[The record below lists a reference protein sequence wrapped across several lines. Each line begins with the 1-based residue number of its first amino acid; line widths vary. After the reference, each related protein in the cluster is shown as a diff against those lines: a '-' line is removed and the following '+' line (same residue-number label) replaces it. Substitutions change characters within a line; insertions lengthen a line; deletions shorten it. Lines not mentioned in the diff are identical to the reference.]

1 LLVRRNMR
9 HPVKIRN
16 APKTNTSQEKAE
28 SRTVP
33 AKTKIARNTI
43 APITP

>member
-1 LLVRRNMR
+1 MPRRTMR
-9 HPVKIRN
+9 KPVKIRN
-16 APKTNTSQEKAE
+16 VPKTNTSQAKAE
-28 SRTVP
+28 SRAVP